1 MGKHEVK
8 RRAVFL
14 DRDGVINKPVIVNGR
29 PHPPAKVEEF
39 ELYEDVP
46 SAYARLE
53 SAGFLLVVVTNQ
65 PDVARGTQTRA
76 AVEAIHRKMFDI
88 LPRLSHLEVC
98 WHAGD
103 NWGDPCSCRKPQP
116 GMVLGA
122 AEALNIDLSE
132 SFLIGDR
139 WQDIDCGHAAGC
151 RTVFIDRKYSE
162 SLKKNPDWIV
172 DSFSEA
178 VEVILNAAGMTA
190 KSDLHPGV
198 RPR

>member
-1 MGKHEVK
+1 MSGQ
-8 RRAVFL
+8 RAVFL
-14 DRDGVINKPVIVNGR
+14 DRDGVINQAIVRGGKPY
-29 PHPPAKVEEF
+29 PPANVD
-39 ELYEDVP
+39 ELVMQADAP
-46 SAYARLE
+46 ATLQTLKQ
-53 SAGFLLVVVTNQ
+53 AGFLLLVVTNQ
-65 PDVARGTQTRA
+65 PDIARGKQTLA

-139 WQDIDCGHAAGC
+139 WQDVDCGHAAGC

-178 VEVILNAAGMTA
+178 VEVILNAAGMTV
-190 KSDLHPGV
+190 KSDLHRRV
-198 RPR
+198 KPR